1 MTRLAVLLVTLL
13 LPPLLVLA
21 NTVLLVT
28 PLMLAAAYARPG
40 FPQDPYGFTT
50 EQRIELAP
58 KITSWLGTAES
69 VDELGELRFADG
81 KALLNARELRHM
93 HDVKQL
99 TSITFRTA
107 MLATLVFTA
116 AMLHCRRQG
125 LMAFA
130 LLRGALLT
138 IGLLISIV
146 VLAVASWDQIFTGF
160 HRLFFES
167 GTWYFAW
174 SDTLIRLFP
183 EQFWFDVV
191 LALGGLTAAES
202 LLLAWLTTRKRAVW
216 HSQRR
221 WLYWL
226 PGKGE
231 S

>member
-21 NTVLLVT
+21 NVALLVT
-28 PLMLAAAYARPG
+28 PPMLAAAYARPG

-69 VDELGELRFADG
+69 VDELVELRFVDG
-81 KALLNARELRHM
+81 KSMLNARELRHM
-93 HDVKQL
+93 HDVKEL
-99 TSITFRTA
+99 TGVTVRTT
-107 MLATLVFTA
+107 MLAILVFTA
-116 AMLHCRRQG
+116 AMLHCRRKG
-125 LMAFA
+125 LIAFA
-130 LLRGALLT
+130 LLRGAWLT
-138 IGLLISIV
+138 IGLLVGIV
-146 VLAVASWDQIFTGF
+146 LLAVVSWDQIFTGF

-167 GTWYFAW
+167 GTWYFAY

-183 EQFWFDVV
+183 EQFWFDAV
-191 LALGGLTAAES
+191 LFLGVLTAAES

>member
-1 MTRLAVLLVTLL
+1 MTHLAVLLVTLL

-21 NTVLLVT
+21 NTVLVVT
-28 PLMLAAAYARPG
+28 PPMLSAAYTRPG

-69 VDELGELRFADG
+69 VDELGKLRFADG

-99 TSITFRTA
+99 TGVTFRAAT
-107 MLATLVFTA
+107 LAILVFTA
-116 AMLHCRRQG
+116 AILRCRREK
-125 LMAFA
+125 LLATA

-160 HRLFFES
+160 HRLFFEG
-167 GTWYFAW
+167 GTWYFAY

-191 LALGGLTAAES
+191 LFLAGLTAAEA